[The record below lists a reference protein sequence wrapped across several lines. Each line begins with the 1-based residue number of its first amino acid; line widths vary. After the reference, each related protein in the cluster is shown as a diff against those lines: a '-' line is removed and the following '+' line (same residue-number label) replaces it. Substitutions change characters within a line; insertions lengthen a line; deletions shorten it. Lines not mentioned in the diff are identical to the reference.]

1 MEARKN
7 ENLDLDKKRHLFFNI
22 GLVISLLMVIMAF
35 EMHFPYVIEKIDI
48 DRQPPGE
55 FAYVP
60 PTVQD
65 MPMPPLPDNKK
76 QVSLNEIAKSDP
88 DVLVPPELLPVIV
101 PEPVGSYNPN
111 IGYNFAGPGKEPDAD
126 EIFIKVERQPEPV
139 GGYDKFYEYIRKNL
153 KYPSAA
159 KNNGI
164 EGKVLIGFVVDKDG
178 YVTQAEVLKG
188 IGFGCDEEA
197 IRVISNFRWQPGQQ
211 RGVPVK
217 VRMAFPIVFVNQKS
231 R

>member
-48 DRQPPGE
+48 DRQPLGD

-65 MPMPPLPDNKK
+65 MPIPPLPDNNK
-76 QVSLNEIAKSDP
+76 QVSLNEIAKTDP
-88 DVLVPPELLPVIV
+88 VDLVPPELLPVIV
-101 PEPVGSYNPN
+101 PEPVGNYNPT
-111 IGYNFAGPGKEPDAD
+111 IDYNFAGPGKEPDD
-126 EIFIKVERQPEPV
+126 VIFIKVERQPEPV
-139 GGYDKFYEYIRKNL
+139 GGYEKFYEYIRKNL

-164 EGKVLIGFVVDKDG
+164 EGKVLIGFVVDKGG
-178 YVTQAEVLKG
+178 YVTQTEVLKG

-197 IRVISNFRWQPGQQ
+197 VRVISNFKWHPGQQ

-217 VRMAFPIVFVNQKS
+217 VRMAFPIVFLNQKG